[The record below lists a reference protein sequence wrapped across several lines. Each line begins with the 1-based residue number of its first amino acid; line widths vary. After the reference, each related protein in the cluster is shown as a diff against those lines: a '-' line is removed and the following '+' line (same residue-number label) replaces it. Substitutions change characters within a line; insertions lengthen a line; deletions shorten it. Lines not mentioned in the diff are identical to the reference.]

1 MDSVSQYSQQQLIT
15 ALQNEY
21 EYLIHDEFDPEED
34 MSSEDHLKGIN
45 SLSVAELKKAIEES
59 ILTENCCKE
68 DEDKISFDEYMEMW
82 KA

>member
-1 MDSVSQYSQQQLIT
+1 MTNLEYSRQQLIT
-15 ALQNEY
+15 ALQKEY

-68 DEDKISFDEYMEMW
+68 DEDKILFDEFMEMW

>member
-1 MDSVSQYSQQQLIT
+1 MPNSEYSRQQLIT
-15 ALQNEY
+15 ALQKEY

-82 KA
+82 KS

>member
-1 MDSVSQYSQQQLIT
+1 MTNSEYSRQQLIT
-15 ALQNEY
+15 ALQKEY

-34 MSSEDHLKGIN
+34 MSSEDHLQGIN

>member
-1 MDSVSQYSQQQLIT
+1 MSNTEYSRQQLIT
-15 ALQNEY
+15 ALQKEY
-21 EYLIHDEFDPEED
+21 EYLIHDEYDPEED
-34 MSSEDHLKGIN
+34 MSSEDHLKGMN

-82 KA
+82 KS